1 VTLGLGK
8 AVVEMGAVKVNR
20 TVTMEDAARVTM
32 HLNFYF
38 LLLLLMDKQAH
49 SHAQAATASF

>member
-1 VTLGLGK
+1 
-8 AVVEMGAVKVNR
+8 MGAVKVNR